1 MTSAEQPV
9 TSAEASPRSAP
20 RRTRALVLL
29 GVCLALVAAA
39 GAVEARTDPT
49 AVDPLGPVAAEPPSS
64 GWWYCPATA
73 GEDESAVLAVAA
85 AGDEPT
91 TVTVVRFPG
100 GGRVVEDAVEV
111 PPGAQHLRG
120 LGPGEANHPVA
131 VRWRGG
137 PAVATWRVRGDD
149 DAAAPCE
156 STPSPRW
163 HLTGFD
169 TTAQN
174 QGLLHLFNPFGVD
187 AVVRV
192 TFGTP
197 TGAVALVLTDN
208 VLVPAEGTVR
218 LSLGDFEPQQ
228 PDLAVTVEAL
238 AGRVVAQ
245 GETRL
250 RPTANQP
257 GPTGRAL
264 LPAVRAPA
272 AQWSFAYAASG
283 EPADSWLSV
292 YNPGEREAAVQISV
306 SDPLPDGAALLS
318 EVSVPAGGVVRVEL
332 EDTSGA
338 PEYGVDVRTVTELPV
353 VASRLSTVRT
363 DAAEGVA
370 ATTGVAPAT
379 DWALAGAAAAERDAE
394 LALYNPGADPVTV
407 ALDAGQGT
415 PAGWAAIELSPN
427 GRVAV
432 DLADAGAERR
442 SVPLQASGDGPFVA
456 ELRSRAGGD
465 ALRLWSAVA
474 VPRDAWRGPQT
485 RPPVWRDPTLSTSP
499 VVPEPTA
506 EPEAAEP
513 DA

>member
-1 MTSAEQPV
+1 MTGADPSPSA
-9 TSAEASPRSAP
+9 AP
-20 RRTRALVLL
+20 RRAGPLAVL
-29 GVCLALVAAA
+29 GVCVALVAAA

-49 AVDPLGPVAAEPPSS
+49 APEPLGAVAADPPGS

-73 GEDESAVLAVAA
+73 GEDESALLAVAA

-100 GGRVVEDAVEV
+100 TGRVVEDAVEV

-120 LGPGEANHPVA
+120 LGPGEANQPVA

-137 PAVATWRVRGDD
+137 PAVATWRVRGND
-149 DAAAPCE
+149 DAAARCE

-163 HLTGFD
+163 HVTGFD

-174 QGLLHLFNPFGVD
+174 QGVLHLFNPFGVD

-197 TGAVALVLTDN
+197 TGPVALVLTDN
-208 VLVPAEGTVR
+208 VLVPAEGSIR
-218 LSLGDFEPQQ
+218 LSLGDYEPEQ
-228 PDLAVTVEAL
+228 PDLAVTVETL

-264 LPAVRAPA
+264 LAAAPA
-272 AQWSFAYAASG
+272 PAEQWSFAYAASG
-283 EPADSWLSV
+283 EPADSWLSL
-292 YNPGEREAAVQISV
+292 YNPGEREAAVQVSV

-318 EVSVPAGGVVRVEL
+318 EVSVPAGGVARVEL
-332 EDTSGA
+332 DDTSGA
-338 PEYGVDVRTVTELPV
+338 PEYGVDVRTVTDLPV
-353 VASRLSTVRT
+353 VVSRLSTVRT
-363 DAAEGVA
+363 EEAEGVA
-370 ATTGVAPAT
+370 AATGVTPA
-379 DWALAGAAAAERDAE
+379 DGWALAGAAAAERDAV
-394 LALYNPGADPVTV
+394 LALYNPGAEPVTV
-407 ALDAGQGT
+407 AVDAGEGT
-415 PAGWAAIELSPN
+415 PADWAAVELGPN
-427 GRVAV
+427 VRVAL
-432 DLADAGAERR
+432 DLDEAGADRR
-442 SVPLQASGDGPFVA
+442 SVPLRASGDGPFVA
-456 ELRSRAGGD
+456 EVRSRAGGD

-474 VPRDAWRGPQT
+474 VPQGTWRGPGT
-485 RPPVWRDPTLSTSP
+485 RPPVWRDPRLSTSP
-499 VVPEPTA
+499 VEPEPT
-506 EPEAAEP
+506 EPADAAP